1 MTSTPGILPIN
12 NPLSLYGIMQE
23 HLELLQQI
31 LEADGELTPEMEEAL
46 LFNGQE
52 MQKKSMSV
60 AYAIKTLEYNSDILD
75 KEIDRLQSLKQKA
88 DNAKEFLKQ
97 RLSEA
102 MMLYGIE
109 RLDGGNMKL
118 FFRKSEAIVVTDP
131 AQIPEQFLEWK
142 DPVVSKTKIKASIK
156 AGEEVPGAQLI
167 TKQNLQIK

>member
-1 MTSTPGILPIN
+1 MTSTPAILPIN
-12 NPLSLYGIMQE
+12 NPLSLYAIMQE
-23 HLELLQQI
+23 HLTLLQQV
-31 LEADGELTPEMEEAL
+31 LEADGEVTPDMEEAL

-60 AYAIKTLEYNSDILD
+60 AYAIKTLEYNADILD
-75 KEIDRLQSLKQKA
+75 KEIDRLQSLKTKA
-88 DNAKEFLKQ
+88 IKARKFFKQ

-102 MMLYGIE
+102 MQLYGIE

-118 FFRKSEAIVVTDP
+118 FFRKSDSVDIIDAGLLTDDFLKYP
-131 AQIPEQFLEWK
+131 PPEPMK
-142 DPVVSKTKIKASIK
+142 SKIKAAIK